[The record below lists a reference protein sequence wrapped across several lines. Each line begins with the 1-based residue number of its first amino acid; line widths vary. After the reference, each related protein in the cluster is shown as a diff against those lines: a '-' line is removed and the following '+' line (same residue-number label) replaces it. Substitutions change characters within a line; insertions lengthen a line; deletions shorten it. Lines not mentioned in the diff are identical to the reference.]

1 MNPKSTIQLRP
12 GTADRIIAGHPW
24 IYRGAIQNITHE
36 PKDGEIVQVRD
47 HRRRFLGIGLFN
59 AQSKITVRLLSRSR
73 ETIDTDFFYRRI
85 NAAQLL
91 RKKLLPDASSYRL
104 VSAEGDELSGLI
116 IDKYEDVCSI
126 QISSLGMEQRKPQI
140 IDALNHLCSPSA
152 IIERTD
158 IASRKAEGL
167 ETPDTFLR
175 PQEGSKHTEKTNI
188 EINGLKFGVDFK
200 TGHKT
205 GFYLDQQVNYQL
217 AADLVEKWDSKKI
230 LDCFTYQGGFALHMA
245 KLPNRTVLAIDQSD
259 DAIAQAKRNAENNGL
274 ADRCSFQTANVFDWL
289 KEAQNKTK
297 ADSHENKFDA
307 IVLDPPSFTRNRSS
321 VGDAL
326 RGYKE
331 IHLRALRL
339 LKERGLLFSYCC
351 SHHVDQDTFEEVI
364 ATAAYDNRQ
373 CLRRVAVFHQS
384 PDHPI
389 IPTVPETEYL
399 KGFAYE
405 LLPR

>member
-1 MNPKSTIQLRP
+1 M
-12 GTADRIIAGHPW
+12 AGHPW
-24 IYRGAIQNITHE
+24 VYQGAIQNVTHE

-47 HRRRFLGIGLFN
+47 HRRRFLGIGLYN
-59 AQSKITVRLLSRSR
+59 SKSKIRVRVLSRTR
-73 ETIDTDFFYRRI
+73 QDFDTDFFYRRFK
-85 NAAQLL
+85 AAHAFRQ
-91 RKKLLPDASSYRL
+91 KLMPGATSYRL

-116 IDKYEDVCSI
+116 VDKYNDICSI

-140 IDALNHLCSPSA
+140 IEALKKLYAPSA
-152 IIERTD
+152 IVERTD

-167 ETPDTFLR
+167 ETPESALTIHSDSEVA
-175 PQEGSKHTEKTNI
+175 PKTTINLNDI
-188 EINGLKFGVDFK
+188 EFEVDFK

-205 GFYLDQQVNYQL
+205 GFYLDQQVNYRL
-217 AADLVEKWDSKKI
+217 ATDLVERWDAKRI
-230 LDCFTYQGGFALHMA
+230 LDCFSYQGGFALHLA
-245 KLPNRTVLAIDQSD
+245 NLPNRSVLAIDQSEE
-259 DAIAQAKRNAENNGL
+259 AIAQAKRNAEANQVGNQ
-274 ADRCSFQTANVFDWL
+274 CEFKVANVFDWL
-289 KEAQNKTK
+289 KEAQKSTR
-297 ADSHENKFDA
+297 ADSPENKFDA
-307 IVLDPPSFTRNRSS
+307 IVLDPPSFTRNRAS
-321 VGDAL
+321 VRDAL

-351 SHHVDQDTFEEVI
+351 SHHVDQDIFEEVI

-373 CLRRVAVFHQS
+373 CLRRVAVFHQA

>member
-1 MNPKSTIQLRP
+1 MNLKSTIQLRP
-12 GTADRIIAGHPW
+12 GTADRIVAGHPW
-24 IYRGAIQNITHE
+24 VYQGAIQNITHE

-59 AQSKITVRLLSRSR
+59 SKSKISVRLLSKTR
-73 ETIDTDFFYRRI
+73 EDFDTGFFYRRFK
-85 NAAQLL
+85 AAHAFRQ
-91 RKKLLPDASSYRL
+91 KLMPNASSYRL
-104 VSAEGDELSGLI
+104 ISAEGDELSGLI
-116 IDKYEDVCSI
+116 IDKYNDICSI

-140 IDALNHLCSPSA
+140 IEALKELYDPKA
-152 IIERTD
+152 IVERTD

-167 ETPDTFLR
+167 ESPVSALTIHGDSDITP
-175 PQEGSKHTEKTNI
+175 KTTI
-188 EINGLKFGVDFK
+188 DLNGIQFEVDFK
-200 TGHKT
+200 AGHKT

-217 AADLVEKWDSKKI
+217 ATDLVERWEAKRI
-230 LDCFTYQGGFALHMA
+230 LDCFTYQGGFAMHLA
-245 KLPNRTVLAIDQSD
+245 KLPNRSVLAIDQSEE
-259 DAIAQAKRNAENNGL
+259 AIAQAKRNAETNQVANQCEFK
-274 ADRCSFQTANVFDWL
+274 AANVFDWL
-289 KEAQNKTK
+289 KEAQKSTR
-297 ADSHENKFDA
+297 ADSPENKFDA

-321 VGDAL
+321 VRDAL

-373 CLRRVAVFHQS
+373 CLRRVAVFHQA

-389 IPTVPETEYL
+389 IPTIPETEYL